1 MVASELRLRCVK
13 IMGKK
18 STKEKKI
25 QRRNRVFAKREKKR
39 AANLE
44 LVQKILLYDAPELY
58 LPSTELTKDDDMEFI
73 GTLMDVLC
81 ATSNGVGMAACQI
94 GVNKRVCALR
104 INTKLNAIKLLINP
118 EIVEESENR
127 FVTGEE
133 GCLSFP
139 GIVSEI
145 QRPYSIK
152 VKYLD
157 ENFEE
162 HIEDFE
168 GFESKVIG
176 HEIDHMN
183 GECVIGEIWRQRQNS
198 EETLVEKTKE

>member
-1 MVASELRLRCVK
+1 
-13 IMGKK
+13 MGKK
-18 STKEKKI
+18 STKSKII

-39 AANLE
+39 AANLK
-44 LVQKILLYDAPELY
+44 LVEKILLYDAPELH
-58 LPSTELTKDDDMEFI
+58 LPSTELTKDDDASFI
-73 GTLMDVLC
+73 GTLTDVLC

-104 INTKLNAIKLLINP
+104 INTKLNVVKLLINP
-118 EIVEESENR
+118 EIIEQSSNK
-127 FVTGEE
+127 FTTGEE

-162 HIEDFE
+162 HVEDVE
-168 GFESKVIG
+168 GFASKVIG
-176 HEIDHMN
+176 HEIDHMD
-183 GECVIGEIWRQRQNS
+183 GQCLIGKIWKERQNP
-198 EETLVEKTKE
+198 EETFVEKTKE